1 MNVLTKPRM
10 NVDDFLAWAEGRP
23 ARYEWYRGEVSEA
36 SSETAGHVETKAA
49 VYVGLLNSARAGG
62 VACHVFADGM
72 TVRVDETTAFE
83 PDALVY
89 CGDKVPRSSVEVPH
103 PVVVVEVL
111 SQSTR
116 QVDTTVKLAGYFK
129 VPSVAHYLIIDPN
142 EPMVVHHS
150 RRQGSDILTRVVAE
164 GSIKL
169 DPPGLELTVADI
181 YGG

>member
-1 MNVLTKPRM
+1 M
-10 NVDDFLAWAEGRP
+10 D
-23 ARYEWYRGEVSEA
+23 
-36 SSETAGHVETKAA
+36 
-49 VYVGLLNSARAGG
+49 
-62 VACHVFADGM
+62 
-72 TVRVDETTAFE
+72 
-83 PDALVY
+83 
-89 CGDKVPRSSVEVPH
+89 
-103 PVVVVEVL
+103 VL

-150 RRQGSDILTRVVAE
+150 RGQGSDILTGVVAE